1 MGRKYRNDY
10 PQVPIGGGNPY
21 SKCARCHRSVPE
33 INGEIDGHE
42 DWCEWRK
49 HVELEEESD
58 ALRLRAEQAEARRRR
73 LEDALRGITNLY
85 WQDAPCPQEMRDM
98 ARKALE
104 DK

>member
-1 MGRKYRNDY
+1 MPNRIKHDTERWLRSNAELYRRKGNQQMARNFEL
-10 PQVPIGGGNPY
+10 
-21 SKCARCHRSVPE
+21 CA
-33 INGEIDGHE
+33 E
-42 DWCEWRK
+42 DFT
-49 HVELEEESD
+49 
-58 ALRLRAEQAEARRRR
+58 ALRLRAEQAEARCRR